1 MGHDPTDAFCR
12 AAGVE
17 RHEAPSI
24 LDELDPAQASGLTD
38 LLQSALERRHDEIAR
53 AVDEG
58 LGMVPRPLRGPVR
71 KIVGV

>member
-24 LDELDPAQASGLTD
+24 LDELDPAQASRLTE
-38 LLQSALERRHDEIAR
+38 LLRSALERRHDEIETAI
-53 AVDEG
+53 DEG
-58 LGMVPRPLRGPVR
+58 LRMVPRPLRGPVK